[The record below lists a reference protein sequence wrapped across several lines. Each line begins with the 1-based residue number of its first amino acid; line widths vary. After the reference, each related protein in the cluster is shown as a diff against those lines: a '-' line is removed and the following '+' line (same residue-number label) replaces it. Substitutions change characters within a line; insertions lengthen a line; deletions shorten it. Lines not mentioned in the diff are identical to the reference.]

1 MRENNI
7 PTRAQPHRVR
17 AKEKKEK
24 YIYFEVSFYHCCK
37 SLPSFSRKES
47 ENYPQ
52 TGVTLLWFNIRLTGY
67 KIIHGDEGRKLDQ

>member
-7 PTRAQPHRVR
+7 PTRAQPHGVR

-37 SLPSFSRKES
+37 SLSSFSRKES

-52 TGVTLLWFNIRLTGY
+52 TGVTLL
-67 KIIHGDEGRKLDQ
+67 